1 MLLNNE
7 WVNNDIKEEIKQ
19 YLGANENEDTTIQT
33 LWNTGKA
40 ILRGKF
46 IALRA
51 YQKNSSNKQSNF
63 TLKGT

>member
-33 LWNTGKA
+33 VEHGESNPKRETHSITGLPK
-40 ILRGKF
+40 
-46 IALRA
+46 
-51 YQKNSSNKQSNF
+51 KQ
-63 TLKGT
+63 LQ